1 MVVLSPSIEAETS
14 SQKEG
19 GKDLILVTVNGVREV
34 LGAMQAPDPLQLLEV
49 WKSIVQNPQN

>member
-1 MVVLSPSIEAETS
+1 MVLSPSIEAETS

-34 LGAMQAPDPLQLLEV
+34 LGAMKAPDPLQLLEV